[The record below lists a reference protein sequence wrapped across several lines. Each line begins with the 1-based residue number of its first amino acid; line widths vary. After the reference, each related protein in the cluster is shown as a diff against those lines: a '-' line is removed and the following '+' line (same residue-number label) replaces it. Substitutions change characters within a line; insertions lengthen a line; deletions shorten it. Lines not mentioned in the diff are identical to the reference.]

1 MSKSFLLSLFAVM
14 LSAAVAAGEGGRVI
28 LKPASNDGWE
38 SNSIIASVNGEAIS
52 LRDVLAHTREPEHIA
67 YLSLPAS
74 ELPRAILAIRR
85 KAVDDMID
93 RKLIAADY
101 HAGSF
106 RIPAQDI
113 DSEIDRLATAMGA
126 RSRSDFM
133 AKLRSNGVDYAKMRR
148 DVEEYMAIQLML
160 HRCCLA
166 GNTTTPEDLY
176 RYYEKHKDEFSEPDR
191 VELAMILVTDSKVA
205 EKISQQLKADPAAF
219 ADLAAK
225 FTEGPGK
232 DNGGRLGTIEVK
244 RLRTEFAEA
253 VKSFKEGSV
262 FGPVKTA
269 EGINFLKVIKFVPGS
284 GNDYF
289 SVLPRLREKFEKQK
303 RIESYEK
310 YKISLRE
317 KAVVRY
323 FFEQEIDENKS
334 VSNDPAKK
342 EGR

>member
-113 DSEIDRLATAMGA
+113 DSEID
-126 RSRSDFM
+126 S
-133 AKLRSNGVDYAKMRR
+133 
-148 DVEEYMAIQLML
+148 
-160 HRCCLA
+160 
-166 GNTTTPEDLY
+166 
-176 RYYEKHKDEFSEPDR
+176 
-191 VELAMILVTDSKVA
+191 MILSGQ
-205 EKISQQLKADPAAF
+205 ISNATVSSSPSAGGSDL
-219 ADLAAK
+219 ADL
-225 FTEGPGK
+225 
-232 DNGGRLGTIEVK
+232 
-244 RLRTEFAEA
+244 
-253 VKSFKEGSV
+253 
-262 FGPVKTA
+262 
-269 EGINFLKVIKFVPGS
+269 
-284 GNDYF
+284 
-289 SVLPRLREKFEKQK
+289 
-303 RIESYEK
+303 
-310 YKISLRE
+310 
-317 KAVVRY
+317 
-323 FFEQEIDENKS
+323 
-334 VSNDPAKK
+334 KK
-342 EGR
+342 LAQL